1 MAGLHLVIQMSK
13 SRAPYLVRKRGIFY
27 LQKRIPQQLTGH
39 YGRTFVRKSLR
50 TTDRLEAS
58 KLASQLVRG
67 LEREWNELLFSV
79 SATGSVYDLLH
90 DKPIALPT
98 LSEARKT
105 YCEMK
110 GRADDRRFVRY
121 TSRVVSEIVQLAG
134 DKVINGYTRND
145 ALLFRDSLLKREVSY
160 NTVKR
165 NFECIRAIWNFAAR
179 ENGVSDPNPFAN
191 MNYGNGAAAIK
202 RMPIPIDDIRKV
214 QQLCYQRDDDIRWL
228 IALLSDT
235 GMRLAEAAGLAKEDV
250 FLDTEIPYVRLCER
264 PWRPLKTRSSE
275 RNVPL
280 VGAALW
286 AAKRAYDSSRNEYLF
301 PRYCSD
307 DGCKAD
313 YASNSLNKWLR
324 KHVPSGCVVHSFRHS
339 MRDRLRAV
347 ECPAEIIDQLGG
359 WVRLGTGAKYGSG
372 FTQDETARWC
382 HRITLQP
389 KFF

>member
-13 SRAPYLVRKRGIFY
+13 FRAPYLVRKRGIFY

-39 YGRTFVRKSLR
+39 YGRTIVRKSLR
-50 TTDRLEAS
+50 TKDRLEAS

-67 LEREWNELLFSV
+67 LEREWNELLFTV

-98 LSEARKT
+98 LSEARET

-145 ALLFRDSLLKREVSY
+145 ALLFRDSLLKREVSH

-191 MNYGNGAAAIK
+191 MNYGNGAAAVK
-202 RMPIPIDDIRKV
+202 RMPIPIDDLRKV
-214 QQLCYQRDDDIRWL
+214 QQLCYRKDDDIRWL

-235 GMRLAEAAGLAKEDV
+235 GMRLAEAAGLSKEDV
-250 FLDTEIPYVRLCER
+250 FLDTEIPYVRLSER
-264 PWRPLKTRSSE
+264 PWRLLKTRSSK
-275 RNVPL
+275 RDVPL

-286 AAKRAYDSSRNEYLF
+286 AAQRAYQSSSNEYLF

-347 ECPAEIIDQLGG
+347 GCPSEIINQVGG
-359 WVRLGTGAKYGSG
+359 WATFGVGQQYGEG
-372 FTQDETARWC
+372 FTLKTIQRFVKQIE
-382 HRITLQP
+382 
-389 KFF
+389 

>member
-13 SRAPYLVRKRGIFY
+13 FRAPYLVRKRGIFY

-50 TTDRLEAS
+50 TKDRLEAS

-165 NFECIRAIWNFAAR
+165 NFECIRAIWNFAAG

-214 QQLCYQRDDDIRWL
+214 QQLCYQRDNDIRWL

-235 GMRLAEAAGLAKEDV
+235 GMRLAEAAGLAREDV
-250 FLDTEIPYVRLCER
+250 FLDTEIPHIRLCER
-264 PWRPLKTRSSE
+264 SWRPLKTRSSE
-275 RNVPL
+275 RDVPL

-359 WVRLGTGAKYGSG
+359 WTTAGVGRQYGLGYGLVAVQRWISSVS
-372 FTQDETARWC
+372 FET
-382 HRITLQP
+382 
-389 KFF
+389 

>member
-1 MAGLHLVIQMSK
+1 MVGSTNGSTIGRKNTPFV
-13 SRAPYLVRKRGIFY
+13 YRKRGVY
-27 LQKRIPQQLTGH
+27 NLQKRIPKELVGH

-67 LEREWNELLFSV
+67 LEREWNELLFTV

-98 LSEARKT
+98 LSLARET

-121 TSRVVSEIVQLAG
+121 TSRIVSEIVQLAG

-179 ENGVSDPNPFAN
+179 ENGISDPNPFAN
-191 MNYGNGAAAIK
+191 MNYGNGAAAVK
-202 RMPIPIDDIRKV
+202 RMPIPIDDLRKV
-214 QQLCYQRDDDIRWL
+214 QQLCYQKDDDIRWL

-250 FLDTEIPYVRLCER
+250 FLDTEIPYVKLCER
-264 PWRPLKTRSSE
+264 PWRPLKTKSSE
-275 RNVPL
+275 RDVPL

-286 AAKRAYDSSRNEYLF
+286 AAKRAYESSPNEYLF

-307 DGCKAD
+307 EGCKAD

-324 KHVPSGCVVHSFRHS
+324 QHVQNGCVVHSFRHS

-347 ECPAEIIDQLGG
+347 ECPSEIIDQLGG
-359 WVRLGTGAKYGSG
+359 WVQLGTGAKYGSG
-372 FTQDETARWC
+372 FTHYETARWC
-382 HRITLQP
+382 QRITLQP
-389 KFF
+389 

>member
-13 SRAPYLVRKRGIFY
+13 FRAPYLVRKRGIFY

-50 TTDRLEAS
+50 TKDRLEAS

-67 LEREWNELLFSV
+67 LEREWNELLFTV

-98 LSEARKT
+98 LSEARET

-179 ENGVSDPNPFAN
+179 ENGISDPNPFAN
-191 MNYGNGAAAIK
+191 MNYGNGAVAVK

-214 QQLCYQRDDDIRWL
+214 QQLCYQKDDDIRWL

-235 GMRLAEAAGLAKEDV
+235 GMRLAEASGLAKEDV

-264 PWRPLKTRSSE
+264 PWRPLKTKSSE
-275 RNVPL
+275 RDVPL

-286 AAKRAYDSSRNEYLF
+286 AATKAFENSPNEYLF
-301 PRYCSD
+301 PRYCSEQ
-307 DGCKAD
+307 GCKAD

-347 ECPAEIIDQLGG
+347 ECPAEITDQIGG
-359 WVRLGTGAKYGSG
+359 WTTSGVGQQYGEG
-372 FTQDETARWC
+372 FTLKIIQRFVKQIE
-382 HRITLQP
+382 
-389 KFF
+389 

>member
-13 SRAPYLVRKRGIFY
+13 FRAPYLVRKRGIFY

-50 TTDRLEAS
+50 TKDRLEAS
-58 KLASQLVRG
+58 KLALQLVRG
-67 LEREWNELLFSV
+67 LEREWNELLFTV

-98 LSEARKT
+98 LSVARET

-110 GRADDRRFVRY
+110 GKADDRRFVRY

-134 DKVINGYTRND
+134 DKVITGYTRND

-191 MNYGNGAAAIK
+191 MNYGNGAAAVK

-214 QQLCYQRDDDIRWL
+214 QQLCYQKDDDIRWL

-250 FLDTEIPYVRLCER
+250 FLDTEVPHIRLCER

-286 AAKRAYDSSRNEYLF
+286 AATKAFENSPNKYLF
-301 PRYCSD
+301 PRYCSHK
-307 DGCKAD
+307 GCKAD

-324 KHVPSGCVVHSFRHS
+324 KHVPNGCVVHSFRHS

-347 ECPAEIIDQLGG
+347 ECPAEIIDQIGG
-359 WVRLGTGAKYGSG
+359 WKTAGVGEGYGVG
-372 FTQDETARWC
+372 FEPK
-382 HRITLQP
+382 TLLAWLRQI
-389 KFF
+389 

>member
-50 TTDRLEAS
+50 TKDKLEAS

-67 LEREWNELLFSV
+67 LEREWNELLFNV
-79 SATGSVYDLLH
+79 FATGSVYDLLH
-90 DKPIALPT
+90 DKPTALPT

-145 ALLFRDSLLKREVSY
+145 ALLFRDSLLKREVSH

-191 MNYGNGAAAIK
+191 MNYGNGAAAVK

-214 QQLCYQRDDDIRWL
+214 QQLCYQKDDDIRWL

-250 FLDTEIPYVRLCER
+250 SLDTEIPHIRLCER
-264 PWRPLKTRSSE
+264 PWRPLKTRSSD
-275 RNVPL
+275 RDVPL

-286 AAKRAYDSSRNEYLF
+286 AAQRAYESSPNEYLF
-301 PRYCSD
+301 PRYCSEQ
-307 DGCKAD
+307 GCKAD

-324 KHVPSGCVVHSFRHS
+324 RHVPSGCVVHSFRHS

-347 ECPAEIIDQLGG
+347 ECPSEIIDEIGG
-359 WVRLGTGAKYGSG
+359 WQTDHVGQRYGSG
-372 FTQDETARWC
+372 HECQHKAAWLEK
-382 HRITLQP
+382 I
-389 KFF
+389 

>member
-1 MAGLHLVIQMSK
+1 
-13 SRAPYLVRKRGIFY
+13 
-27 LQKRIPQQLTGH
+27 
-39 YGRTFVRKSLR
+39 
-50 TTDRLEAS
+50 
-58 KLASQLVRG
+58 
-67 LEREWNELLFSV
+67 
-79 SATGSVYDLLH
+79 
-90 DKPIALPT
+90 
-98 LSEARKT
+98 
-105 YCEMK
+105 MK

-134 DKVINGYTRND
+134 DKVINGYSRND
-145 ALLFRDSLLKREVSY
+145 ALLFRDSLLKREVSH

-165 NFECIRAIWNFAAR
+165 NFQCIRAIWNFAAR
-179 ENGVSDPNPFAN
+179 ENGISDPNPFAN
-191 MNYGNGAAAIK
+191 MNYGNGAAAVK

-214 QQLCYQRDDDIRWL
+214 QQLCYQKDDEIRWL

-275 RNVPL
+275 RDVPL

-286 AAKRAYDSSRNEYLF
+286 AVHRAYESSPNEYLF
-301 PRYCSD
+301 PRYCSEP
-307 DGCKAD
+307 GCKAD

-347 ECPAEIIDQLGG
+347 ECPSEIIDQIGG
-359 WVRLGTGAKYGSG
+359 WTGISEGQRYGLGSTNKRICNWLSKVTKHTG
-372 FTQDETARWC
+372 
-382 HRITLQP
+382 
-389 KFF
+389 

>member
-13 SRAPYLVRKRGIFY
+13 FWAPYLVRKRGIIY

-50 TTDRLEAS
+50 KKDRLEAS

-67 LEREWNELLFSV
+67 LEREWNELLFKV
-79 SATGSVYDLLH
+79 FATGSVYDLLH
-90 DKPIALPT
+90 DKPTALPT
-98 LSEARKT
+98 LSEARKM
-105 YCEMK
+105 YCKMK

-121 TSRVVSEIVQLAG
+121 TARVVSEIVQLAG

-145 ALLFRDSLLKREVSY
+145 ALLFRDSLLKREVSH
-160 NTVKR
+160 NTVRR

-179 ENGVSDPNPFAN
+179 ENGISDPNPFAN
-191 MNYGNGAAAIK
+191 MNYGNGAAAVK
-202 RMPIPIDDIRKV
+202 RMPIPVDDLRKV
-214 QQLCYQRDDDIRWL
+214 QQLCYRKDDDIRWL

-235 GMRLAEAAGLAKEDV
+235 GMRLAEAAGLVKEDV

-264 PWRPLKTRSSE
+264 PWRPLKTISSE
-275 RNVPL
+275 RDVPL

-286 AAKRAYDSSRNEYLF
+286 AATRAFENSPNEYLF
-301 PRYCSD
+301 PRYCSEQ
-307 DGCKAD
+307 GCKAD

-324 KHVPSGCVVHSFRHS
+324 KHVPNGCVVHSFRHS

-347 ECPAEIIDQLGG
+347 ECPAEIIDQIGG
-359 WVRLGTGAKYGSG
+359 WKTAGVGEGYGVG
-372 FTQDETARWC
+372 FEPK
-382 HRITLQP
+382 TLLAWLRQI
-389 KFF
+389 

>member
-1 MAGLHLVIQMSK
+1 MAGSTNGSTMGRK
-13 SRAPYLVRKRGIFY
+13 NAPFVYRKRGVYY
-27 LQKRIPQQLTGH
+27 LQKRIPKELVGH

-50 TTDRLEAS
+50 TKDRLEAS

-179 ENGVSDPNPFAN
+179 ENGISDPNPFAN
-191 MNYGNGAAAIK
+191 MNYGNGAAAVK

-214 QQLCYQRDDDIRWL
+214 QQLCYQKDDDIRWL

-250 FLDTEIPYVRLCER
+250 FLNTEIPHIRLCER
-264 PWRPLKTRSSE
+264 SWRPLKTRSSE
-275 RNVPL
+275 RDVPL

-286 AAKRAYDSSRNEYLF
+286 AATKAFENSPNEYLF
-301 PRYCSD
+301 PRYCSEQ
-307 DGCKAD
+307 GCKAD

-324 KHVPSGCVVHSFRHS
+324 KHVPNGCVVHSFRHS

-347 ECPAEIIDQLGG
+347 ECPAEIIDQIVG
-359 WVRLGTGAKYGSG
+359 WKTAGVGEGYGVG
-372 FTQDETARWC
+372 FEPK
-382 HRITLQP
+382 TLLVWLRQI
-389 KFF
+389 

>member
-13 SRAPYLVRKRGIFY
+13 FRAPYLVRKRGIFY

-39 YGRTFVRKSLR
+39 YGRNFVRKSLR
-50 TTDRLEAS
+50 TKDRLDAS

-67 LEREWNELLFSV
+67 LEREWNELLFTV

-90 DKPIALPT
+90 NKPITLPT
-98 LSEARKT
+98 LSEAQET

-110 GRADDRRFVRY
+110 GRADDKRFVRY
-121 TSRVVSEIVQLAG
+121 TFRVVTEIIQLAG

-145 ALLFRDSLLKREVSY
+145 ALLFRDRLLKRGVSH

-191 MNYGNGAAAIK
+191 MNYGNGAAAVK
-202 RMPIPIDDIRKV
+202 RMPIAIDDIRKV
-214 QQLCYQRDDDIRWL
+214 QQLCYQKDDDIRWL
-228 IALLSDT
+228 VALLSDT

-264 PWRPLKTRSSE
+264 RWRPLKTRSSE
-275 RNVPL
+275 RDVPL

-286 AAKRAYDSSRNEYLF
+286 AAQRAYEGSRTEYLF

-307 DGCKAD
+307 HGCKAD

-324 KHVPSGCVVHSFRHS
+324 RHVPSGCVVHSFRHS
-339 MRDRLRAV
+339 MRDRLRTV
-347 ECPAEIIDQLGG
+347 ECPSEIIDQIGG
-359 WVRLGTGAKYGSG
+359 WKTNHVGQRYGSG
-372 FTQDETARWC
+372 YERHHKAAWLEK
-382 HRITLQP
+382 I
-389 KFF
+389 

>member
-1 MAGLHLVIQMSK
+1 MAGSTNGSTMGRK
-13 SRAPYLVRKRGIFY
+13 NAPFVYRKRGVYY

-50 TTDRLEAS
+50 TKDKLEAS

-67 LEREWNELLFSV
+67 LEREWNELLFNV

-90 DKPIALPT
+90 NKPLALPT
-98 LSEARKT
+98 LSEARET

-121 TSRVVSEIVQLAG
+121 TSRVISEIIQLAG
-134 DKVINGYTRND
+134 DKVINGYSRND
-145 ALLFRDSLLKREVSY
+145 ALLFRDSLLKRELSH

-191 MNYGNGAAAIK
+191 MKYGNGAAAVK
-202 RMPIPIDDIRKV
+202 RMPIPIDDLRKV
-214 QQLCYQRDDDIRWL
+214 QQLCYQKDDDIRWL

-235 GMRLAEAAGLAKEDV
+235 GMRLAEAAGLVKEDV
-250 FLDTEIPYVRLCER
+250 FLNTEIPYIRLCEH

-275 RNVPL
+275 RDVPL

-286 AAKRAYDSSRNEYLF
+286 ATKRAYESSPNEYLF
-301 PRYCSD
+301 PRYCLD

-324 KHVPSGCVVHSFRHS
+324 KHVPNGCVVHSFRHS
-339 MRDRLRAV
+339 LRDRLRV
-347 ECPAEIIDQLGG
+347 FECPSDIIDQIGG
-359 WVRLGTGAKYGSG
+359 WKTAGVGQYYGTGFELDVLFQWMKK
-372 FTQDETARWC
+372 
-382 HRITLQP
+382 LNL
-389 KFF
+389 

>member
-1 MAGLHLVIQMSK
+1 MSK
-13 SRAPYLVRKRGIFY
+13 FRAPYLVRKRGIFY
-27 LQKRIPQQLTGH
+27 LQKRIPQQLKGH
-39 YGRTFVRKSLR
+39 YGRNCVRKSLR
-50 TTDRLEAS
+50 TKDRLEAS

-67 LEREWNELLFSV
+67 LEREWNELLFTV
-79 SATGSVYDLLH
+79 FATGSVYDLLH

-98 LSEARKT
+98 LSEARET

-134 DKVINGYTRND
+134 DKAINGYTRND
-145 ALLFRDSLLKREVSY
+145 ALMFRDSLLKRKVSH

-179 ENGVSDPNPFAN
+179 ENGISDPNPFAN
-191 MNYGNGAAAIK
+191 MNYGNGAAAVK
-202 RMPIPIDDIRKV
+202 RMPIPVDDLRKV
-214 QQLCYQRDDDIRWL
+214 QQLCYEKDDDIRWL

-250 FLDTEIPYVRLCER
+250 FLDAEIPYVRLCER

-275 RNVPL
+275 RDVPL

-286 AAKRAYDSSRNEYLF
+286 AAKRAYDSSRNEYVF
-301 PRYCSD
+301 PRYCSEQ
-307 DGCKAD
+307 GCKAD

-324 KHVPSGCVVHSFRHS
+324 KHVPSGYVVHSFRHS

-347 ECPAEIIDQLGG
+347 ECPAEIIDQIGG
-359 WVRLGTGAKYGSG
+359 WTTSGVGQQYGEG
-372 FTQDETARWC
+372 FTLNIIQRFVKQIE
-382 HRITLQP
+382 
-389 KFF
+389 

>member
-13 SRAPYLVRKRGIFY
+13 FRAPYLVRKRGIFY
-27 LQKRIPQQLTGH
+27 LQKRIPQQLIGH

-50 TTDRLEAS
+50 TKDRLEAS

-165 NFECIRAIWNFAAR
+165 NFECIRAIWNFAAG

-235 GMRLAEAAGLAKEDV
+235 GMRLAEAAGLAREDV
-250 FLDTEIPYVRLCER
+250 FLDTEIPHIRLCER
-264 PWRPLKTRSSE
+264 SWRPLKTRSSE
-275 RNVPL
+275 RDVPL

-359 WVRLGTGAKYGSG
+359 WTTAGVGRQYGLGYGLVAVQRWISSVS
-372 FTQDETARWC
+372 FET
-382 HRITLQP
+382 
-389 KFF
+389 

>member
-13 SRAPYLVRKRGIFY
+13 FRAPYLVRKRGIFY

-50 TTDRLEAS
+50 TKDRLEAS

-67 LEREWNELLFSV
+67 LEREWNELLFTV

-98 LSEARKT
+98 LSEARET

-121 TSRVVSEIVQLAG
+121 TSRVVSEIVHLAG

-145 ALLFRDSLLKREVSY
+145 ALLFRDSLLKREVSH

-179 ENGVSDPNPFAN
+179 ENGISDPNPFAN
-191 MNYGNGAAAIK
+191 MNYGNGAAAVK

-214 QQLCYQRDDDIRWL
+214 QQLCYQKDDDIRWL

-275 RNVPL
+275 RDLPL

-286 AAKRAYDSSRNEYLF
+286 AVHRAYDVSPNEYLF

-307 DGCKAD
+307 DGCNAD

-324 KHVPSGCVVHSFRHS
+324 KHVPDRCVIHSFRHS
-339 MRDRLRAV
+339 LRDRLRV
-347 ECPAEIIDQLGG
+347 FECPSDIIDQIGG
-359 WVRLGTGAKYGSG
+359 WKTAGVGQYYGTGFELDVLFQWMKK
-372 FTQDETARWC
+372 
-382 HRITLQP
+382 LNL
-389 KFF
+389 

>member
-13 SRAPYLVRKRGIFY
+13 FRAPYLVRKRGIFY
-27 LQKRIPQQLTGH
+27 LQKRIPQQLKGH
-39 YGRTFVRKSLR
+39 YGRNFVRKSLC
-50 TTDRLEAS
+50 TKDRLEAS

-67 LEREWNELLFSV
+67 LEREWNELLFTV

-98 LSEARKT
+98 LSEARET

-134 DKVINGYTRND
+134 DKAINGYTRND
-145 ALLFRDSLLKREVSY
+145 ALMFRDSLLKREVSH

-179 ENGVSDPNPFAN
+179 ENGISDPNPFAN
-191 MNYGNGAAAIK
+191 MNYGNGAAAVK
-202 RMPIPIDDIRKV
+202 RMPIPVDDLRKV
-214 QQLCYQRDDDIRWL
+214 QQLCYEKDDDIRWL

-250 FLDTEIPYVRLCER
+250 FLDAEIPYVRLCER

-275 RNVPL
+275 RDVPL

-286 AAKRAYDSSRNEYLF
+286 AAKRAYDSSRNEYVF
-301 PRYCSD
+301 PRYCSEQ
-307 DGCKAD
+307 GCKTD

-324 KHVPSGCVVHSFRHS
+324 KHVPNGFVVHSFRHS

-347 ECPAEIIDQLGG
+347 ECPAEIIDQIGG
-359 WVRLGTGAKYGSG
+359 WTTSGVGQQYGEG
-372 FTQDETARWC
+372 FTLKIIQRFVKQIE
-382 HRITLQP
+382 
-389 KFF
+389 

>member
-1 MAGLHLVIQMSK
+1 MAGSTNGSTMGRK
-13 SRAPYLVRKRGIFY
+13 NAPFVYRKRGVYY
-27 LQKRIPQQLTGH
+27 LQKRIPKELVGH

-50 TTDRLEAS
+50 TKDRLEAS

-67 LEREWNELLFSV
+67 LEREWNELLFTV

-90 DKPIALPT
+90 DRPIALPT

-145 ALLFRDSLLKREVSY
+145 ALLFRDSLLKREVSH

-179 ENGVSDPNPFAN
+179 ENGISDPNPFAN
-191 MNYGNGAAAIK
+191 MNYGNGAAAVK

-214 QQLCYQRDDDIRWL
+214 QQLCYQKDDDIRWL

-275 RNVPL
+275 RHVPL

-286 AAKRAYDSSRNEYLF
+286 AAQRACQSSPNEYLF
-301 PRYCSD
+301 PRYCSEQ
-307 DGCKAD
+307 GCKAD
-313 YASNSLNKWLR
+313 YASNTLNKWLR
-324 KHVPSGCVVHSFRHS
+324 ARISCGYVLHSFRHS
-339 MRDRLRAV
+339 LRDRLRTE
-347 ECPAEIIDQLGG
+347 ECPPEIINQIGG
-359 WVRLGTGAKYGSG
+359 WASVGVGSRYGYG
-372 FTQDETARWC
+372 YDL
-382 HRITLQP
+382 RILVKWMQSIELS
-389 KFF
+389 

>member
-1 MAGLHLVIQMSK
+1 MVIQMSK
-13 SRAPYLVRKRGIFY
+13 FRAPYLVRKRGIFY

-50 TTDRLEAS
+50 TKDRLEAT

-67 LEREWNELLFSV
+67 LEREWNELLFTV

-90 DKPIALPT
+90 DKPIALPK
-98 LSEARKT
+98 LSEARET

-121 TSRVVSEIVQLAG
+121 TSRVVSEIIQLAG
-134 DKVINGYTRND
+134 DKMINGYSRND
-145 ALLFRDSLLKREVSY
+145 ALLFRDSLLKREVSH

-191 MNYGNGAAAIK
+191 MNYGNGAAAVK
-202 RMPIPIDDIRKV
+202 RMPIPVDDIRKV
-214 QQLCYQRDDDIRWL
+214 QQLCYQKDDDIRWL

-235 GMRLAEAAGLAKEDV
+235 GMRLAEAAGLAKDDV

-275 RNVPL
+275 RDVPL

-286 AAKRAYDSSRNEYLF
+286 AATRAFESSPNEYLF

-313 YASNSLNKWLR
+313 YASNTLNKWLR
-324 KHVPSGCVVHSFRHS
+324 KHVPNGCVVHSFRHS
-339 MRDRLRAV
+339 MRDRLKAV
-347 ECPAEIIDQLGG
+347 ACPVEVIDQIGG
-359 WVRLGTGAKYGSG
+359 WTTAGVGQQYGLGYRLATVQRWIYSVS
-372 FTQDETARWC
+372 FET
-382 HRITLQP
+382 
-389 KFF
+389 

>member
-13 SRAPYLVRKRGIFY
+13 FRAPYLVRKRGIFY

-50 TTDRLEAS
+50 TKDRLEAS

-67 LEREWNELLFSV
+67 LEREWNALLFNV

-90 DKPIALPT
+90 DRPIALPT
-98 LSEARKT
+98 LSEARET

-110 GRADDRRFVRY
+110 GKADDRRFVRY

-134 DKVINGYTRND
+134 NKVITSYSRND

-179 ENGVSDPNPFAN
+179 ENGISDQNPFSN
-191 MNYGNGAAAIK
+191 MNYGNGAVAVK

-214 QQLCYQRDDDIRWL
+214 QQLCYQKDDDIRWL

-275 RNVPL
+275 RDVPL

-286 AAKRAYDSSRNEYLF
+286 AAKRAYESSPNEYLF
-301 PRYCSD
+301 PRYCSED
-307 DGCKAD
+307 RCKAD

-359 WVRLGTGAKYGSG
+359 WTTSGVGQQYGEG
-372 FTQDETARWC
+372 FTLNIIQRFVKQIE
-382 HRITLQP
+382 
-389 KFF
+389 

>member
-1 MAGLHLVIQMSK
+1 MGRK
-13 SRAPYLVRKRGIFY
+13 NAPFVYRKRGVYYI
-27 LQKRIPQQLTGH
+27 QKRIPKELVGH

-50 TTDRLEAS
+50 TKDRLEAS

-67 LEREWNELLFSV
+67 LEREWNELLFTV

-98 LSEARKT
+98 LSEARET

-179 ENGVSDPNPFAN
+179 ENGISDPNPFAN
-191 MNYGNGAAAIK
+191 MNYGNGAAAVK
-202 RMPIPIDDIRKV
+202 RMPIPIDDLRKV
-214 QQLCYQRDDDIRWL
+214 QQLCYQKDDDIRWL
-228 IALLSDT
+228 IALLSDK

-250 FLDTEIPYVRLCER
+250 FLDTETPYVRLCER

-275 RNVPL
+275 RDVPL

-286 AAKRAYDSSRNEYLF
+286 ATKRAYESSSNEYLF

-347 ECPAEIIDQLGG
+347 ECPAEIIDRIGG
-359 WVRLGTGAKYGSG
+359 WKTAGVGEGYGVG
-372 FTQDETARWC
+372 FEPK
-382 HRITLQP
+382 TLLAWLRQI
-389 KFF
+389 

>member
-13 SRAPYLVRKRGIFY
+13 FRAPYLVRKRGIFY

-67 LEREWNELLFSV
+67 LEREWNELLFTV

-98 LSEARKT
+98 LSVARET

-110 GRADDRRFVRY
+110 GKADDRRFVRY

-179 ENGVSDPNPFAN
+179 ESGVSDPNPFAN
-191 MNYGNGAAAIK
+191 MNYGNGAAAVK
-202 RMPIPIDDIRKV
+202 RMPIPIDDLRKV
-214 QQLCYQRDDDIRWL
+214 QQLCYRKDDDIRWL

-250 FLDTEIPYVRLCER
+250 FLDTEIPHIRLCER
-264 PWRPLKTRSSE
+264 PWRPIKTRSSE
-275 RNVPL
+275 RDVPL

-286 AAKRAYDSSRNEYLF
+286 AVKRAVESSPDEYLF

-324 KHVPSGCVVHSFRHS
+324 KHVPNGCVVHSFRHS

-347 ECPAEIIDQLGG
+347 ECPAEIIDQIGG
-359 WVRLGTGAKYGSG
+359 WTTSGVGQQYGEG
-372 FTQDETARWC
+372 FTLKIIQRFVKQIE
-382 HRITLQP
+382 
-389 KFF
+389 